1 MFPVLQQHSTANKTT
16 APWLFGLRDLIIQTS
31 LWNSSNCQC
40 STEERL
46 SASLETIR
54 RLGQFDAI
62 IFTDGSAE
70 GGTRR
75 GGSAAVVFEGNID
88 NLQQVTTRLACGSA
102 WTSSFETEGTAMRLA
117 CKYLSNERL
126 AGNYLICTD
135 SQSLLKALES
145 GMGDCRSSIGE
156 LCRAIKKVPGRLTLQ
171 WVPGH
176 CGLLGN
182 EIADKAAR
190 DAACLIDDPLVVEPA
205 QISFEEAKIAI
216 RHHIKEP
223 SPQ

>member
-1 MFPVLQQHSTANKTT
+1 
-16 APWLFGLRDLIIQTS
+16 
-31 LWNSSNCQC
+31 
-40 STEERL
+40 
-46 SASLETIR
+46 
-54 RLGQFDAI
+54 
-62 IFTDGSAE
+62 
-70 GGTRR
+70 
-75 GGSAAVVFEGNID
+75 
-88 NLQQVTTRLACGSA
+88 
-102 WTSSFETEGTAMRLA
+102 MRLA

-190 DAACLIDDPLVVEPA
+190 DAACLIDDPSVVEPA
-205 QISFEEAKIAI
+205 QISFEGAKIAI

-223 SPQ
+223 SPQSAQVQAVYCHGPLAWAEIDRKTEVTLARLRSGHSTLLSAYQHMIGLRETPECLGCRMGDENLTHFMQVCQKTQRARILSFGTHCPELSCLALDPEAVVSYLRRLSLL